1 QPVRGIRAVGQVEID
16 GQLLADELRGPTQ
29 RVSVAQQGHGQAV
42 GHGRDRRLDAG
53 IRTPG
58 IQPVGEIQ
66 ETHGVAHIVIQDD
79 VEIRGRHQP
88 ADDAVDA
95 LEHLGHLEARSGE
108 VGDLVQALLQPFRLA
123 QGLDPGLGLGRG
135 DGGRD
140 QPPRQRAPGIA
151 RGRRQRLRQA
161 CGNGDA
167 RLAFLPAFIDHRAP
181 GPARGGFAGHE
192 GGGMGPELPGH
203 ALDLGGTLPQPLV
216 VPAHHHAGAGGKR
229 LRKHARK
236 RGQVDLA
243 RRRCERYVQHDLHL
257 RRPLLQS
264 STMGKTANMPGDGKT
279 ASPPPT
285 GTAAIMPA
293 APGPRTDFPRC
304 RPGLNLMPMDASRGH
319 GHVDDSDAAGDDVL
333 MLAWTR
339 GDIGAFEALYARHR
353 ERLYRFLRRQLR
365 DPGLAD
371 EVFQDTWQRVVA
383 AGPDWRPETAFVSW
397 LYRIAR
403 NLVADHWRARQYRP
417 PAPADAEE
425 RTLRLE
431 DPDSPELQMAGFER
445 RRDLQKALDTLPD
458 EQREV
463 VLLRLE
469 QE

>member
-1 QPVRGIRAVGQVEID
+1 
-16 GQLLADELRGPTQ
+16 
-29 RVSVAQQGHGQAV
+29 
-42 GHGRDRRLDAG
+42 
-53 IRTPG
+53 
-58 IQPVGEIQ
+58 
-66 ETHGVAHIVIQDD
+66 
-79 VEIRGRHQP
+79 
-88 ADDAVDA
+88 
-95 LEHLGHLEARSGE
+95 
-108 VGDLVQALLQPFRLA
+108 
-123 QGLDPGLGLGRG
+123 
-135 DGGRD
+135 
-140 QPPRQRAPGIA
+140 
-151 RGRRQRLRQA
+151 
-161 CGNGDA
+161 
-167 RLAFLPAFIDHRAP
+167 
-181 GPARGGFAGHE
+181 
-192 GGGMGPELPGH
+192 
-203 ALDLGGTLPQPLV
+203 
-216 VPAHHHAGAGGKR
+216 
-229 LRKHARK
+229 
-236 RGQVDLA
+236 
-243 RRRCERYVQHDLHL
+243 
-257 RRPLLQS
+257 
-264 STMGKTANMPGDGKT
+264 MGKTANMPGDGKT

-469 QE
+469 QELSLEEIGEITGVGRETVKSRLRYAMDKLRAALAPPAAATAQEEGR